1 MNKITDDLKT
11 TMKTAMLLF
20 IAFSLL
26 TGLIYPL
33 LMTGIIQIAMPEPAS
48 GSLIVMNGKIVGSE
62 LIGQNFTSPGYFHG
76 RPSAV
81 NYAGNGSG
89 ASNFGPT
96 SAKLMEQVSRRIS
109 DVRRENNLSS
119 NATVP
124 SELVLNSGSGLDPHI
139 SMEGVM
145 LQVPRVANARGI
157 PESEVKVL
165 VYQHIEPAQFGIMGQ
180 ERVNVLNLN
189 LALDGLKRSG
199 I

>member
-1 MNKITDDLKT
+1 MNNIKDDL
-11 TMKTAMLLF
+11 KTAMLLF
-20 IAFSLL
+20 VGFTLL
-26 TGLIYPL
+26 TGLVYPL
-33 LMTGIIQIAMPEPAS
+33 LMTGVIQIAMPKPAS
-48 GSLIVMNGKIVGSE
+48 GSLIVVNGSVVGSE

-96 SAKLMEQVSRRIS
+96 NARLMEQVSRRIS
-109 DVRRENNLSS
+109 EVRRENNLSS

-124 SELVLNSGSGLDPHI
+124 SELVLTSGSGLDPHI
-139 SMEGVM
+139 SMEGAM
-145 LQVPRVANARGI
+145 LQVPRVAVARGI

-189 LALDGLKRSG
+189 LALDKLNRSG

>member
-1 MNKITDDLKT
+1 MNDVIKDI
-11 TMKTAMLLF
+11 KTAVMLF

-33 LMTGIIQIAMPEPAS
+33 IMTGVIQITMPEQAS
-48 GSLIVMNGKIVGSE
+48 GSLIVVNGTIIGSE

-81 NYAGNGSG
+81 NYAGNASG

-96 SAKLMEQVSRRIS
+96 SAKLMEQVGRRIS
-109 DVRRENNLSS
+109 EVRTENNLSH

-124 SELVLNSGSGLDPHI
+124 GELVLNSGSGLDPHI
-139 SMEGVM
+139 SVEGAM
-145 LQVPRVANARGI
+145 LQVPRVAVARGI

-189 LALDGLKRSG
+189 LALDGLKRSSR
-199 I
+199 

>member
-1 MNKITDDLKT
+1 MNNIKDDL
-11 TMKTAMLLF
+11 KTAMLLF
-20 IAFSLL
+20 IGFTLL
-26 TGLIYPL
+26 TGLVYPL
-33 LMTGIIQIAMPEPAS
+33 LMTGIIQIALPEQAS
-48 GSLIVMNGKIVGSE
+48 GSLIVVNGSVVGSE

-96 SAKLMEQVSRRIS
+96 SAKLMEQVSQRIS
-109 DVRRENNLSS
+109 EVRRENNLSS

-124 SELVLNSGSGLDPHI
+124 SELVLTSGSGLDPHI
-139 SMEGVM
+139 SMEGAM
-145 LQVPRVANARGI
+145 LQVPRVAVARGI

-189 LALDGLKRSG
+189 LALDELNRSG

>member
-1 MNKITDDLKT
+1 MNKITDDL
-11 TMKTAMLLF
+11 KTAMLLF

-33 LMTGIIQIAMPEPAS
+33 FMTGVIQIAMPKQAS
-48 GSLIVMNGKIVGSE
+48 GSLIVVDGKIVGSE
-62 LIGQNFTSPGYFHG
+62 LIGQNFTSPSYFHG

-96 SAKLMEQVSRRIS
+96 NKNLMEQVSQRIS
-109 DVRRENNLSS
+109 EVRTENNLSS

-124 SELVLNSGSGLDPHI
+124 SELVLASGSGLDPHI
-139 SMEGVM
+139 SMEGAM
-145 LQVPRVANARGI
+145 LQVPRVAVARGI

-165 VYQHIEPAQFGIMGQ
+165 VYQHTEPAQFGIMGQ

-189 LALDGLKRSG
+189 LALDKLNRSG

>member
-1 MNKITDDLKT
+1 MNKITDDL
-11 TMKTAMLLF
+11 KTAMLLF

-33 LMTGIIQIAMPEPAS
+33 FMTGVIQIAMPKQAS
-48 GSLIVMNGKIVGSE
+48 GSLIVVNGKIVGSE
-62 LIGQNFTSPGYFHG
+62 LIGQNFTSPSYFHG

-96 SAKLMEQVSRRIS
+96 NKNLMEQVSQRIS
-109 DVRRENNLSS
+109 EVRTENNLSS

-124 SELVLNSGSGLDPHI
+124 SELVLASGSGLDPHI
-139 SMEGVM
+139 SMEGAM
-145 LQVPRVANARGI
+145 LQVPRVAVARGI

-165 VYQHIEPAQFGIMGQ
+165 VYQHTEPAQFGIMGQ

-189 LALDGLKRSG
+189 LALDKLNRSG

>member
-1 MNKITDDLKT
+1 MNNIKDDL
-11 TMKTAMLLF
+11 KTAMLLF
-20 IAFSLL
+20 VGFTLL
-26 TGLIYPL
+26 TGLVYPL
-33 LMTGIIQIAMPEPAS
+33 LMTGIIQIALPEQAS
-48 GSLIVMNGKIVGSE
+48 GSMIVVNGKIVGSE
-62 LIGQNFTSPGYFHG
+62 LIGQNFSSPGYFHG

-96 SAKLMEQVSRRIS
+96 NAKLMEQVSQRIS
-109 DVRRENNLSS
+109 EVRAENNLSS

-124 SELVLNSGSGLDPHI
+124 SELVLASASGLDPHI
-139 SMEGVM
+139 SMEGAM
-145 LQVPRVANARGI
+145 LQVPRVAVARGI

-189 LALDGLKRSG
+189 LALDELNRSG
-199 I
+199 H

>member
-1 MNKITDDLKT
+1 MNKITDDL
-11 TMKTAMLLF
+11 KTAMLLF

-33 LMTGIIQIAMPEPAS
+33 LMTGIIQIALPEQAS
-48 GSLIVMNGKIVGSE
+48 GSMIVVNGKIVGSE

-96 SAKLMEQVSRRIS
+96 SAKLMEQVSQRIS
-109 DVRRENNLSS
+109 EVRTENNLSS

-124 SELVLNSGSGLDPHI
+124 GELVLTSGSGLDPHI
-139 SMEGVM
+139 SMEGAM
-145 LQVPRVANARGI
+145 LQVPRVAVARGI

-165 VYQHIEPAQFGIMGQ
+165 VYQHTEPAQLGIMGQ

-189 LALDGLKRSG
+189 LALDELNRSDH
-199 I
+199 

>member
-1 MNKITDDLKT
+1 MKET
-11 TMKTAMLLF
+11 TEDIKTAIRLF

-33 LMTGIIQIAMPEPAS
+33 LMTGVIQIAMPEQAS
-48 GSLIVMNGKIVGSE
+48 GSLIVVAGKVVGSE
-62 LIGQNFTSPGYFHG
+62 LIGQNFSRPGYFHG

-96 SAKLMEQVSRRIS
+96 SKKLMEQASQGIS
-109 DVRRENNLSS
+109 DVRDENNLSP
-119 NATVP
+119 NAPVP
-124 SELVLNSGSGLDPHI
+124 SELVLTSGSGLDPHI
-139 SMEGVM
+139 SMEGAM
-145 LQVPRVANARGI
+145 LQVPRVAIARSI

-180 ERVNVLNLN
+180 KRVNVLNLN
-189 LALDGLKRSG
+189 LALDELNRSSH
-199 I
+199 

>member
-1 MNKITDDLKT
+1 MNKITDDL
-11 TMKTAMLLF
+11 KTAMLLF

-33 LMTGIIQIAMPEPAS
+33 LMTGVIQIAMPEPAS
-48 GSLIVMNGKIVGSE
+48 GSLIVVNGSVVGSE
-62 LIGQNFTSPGYFHG
+62 LIGQNFTSPSYFHG

-96 SAKLMEQVSRRIS
+96 SAMLMEQVSRRIS
-109 DVRRENNLSS
+109 EVRTENNLSQ

-124 SELVLNSGSGLDPHI
+124 SELVLASGSGLDPHI
-139 SMEGVM
+139 SMEGAM
-145 LQVPRVANARGI
+145 LQVPRVAAARGI

-165 VYQHIEPAQFGIMGQ
+165 VYQHTEPAQFGIMGQ

-189 LALDGLKRSG
+189 LALDKLNRSG

>member
-1 MNKITDDLKT
+1 MNKITDDL
-11 TMKTAMLLF
+11 KTAMLLF

-33 LMTGIIQIAMPEPAS
+33 LMTGIIQIAMPEQAS
-48 GSLIVMNGKIVGSE
+48 GSLIVVNGKIVGSE

-96 SAKLMEQVSRRIS
+96 NAKLMEQVSQRIS
-109 DVRRENNLSS
+109 EVRAENNLSS
-119 NATVP
+119 NATMP
-124 SELVLNSGSGLDPHI
+124 SELVLASASGLDPHI
-139 SMEGVM
+139 SMEGAM

-189 LALDGLKRSG
+189 LALEGLNRSG
-199 I
+199 H

>member
-1 MNKITDDLKT
+1 MNNIKDDL
-11 TMKTAMLLF
+11 KTAMLLF
-20 IAFSLL
+20 VGFTLL
-26 TGLIYPL
+26 TGLVYPL
-33 LMTGIIQIAMPEPAS
+33 LMTGIIQIALPEQAS
-48 GSLIVMNGKIVGSE
+48 GSMIVVNGKIVGSE
-62 LIGQNFTSPGYFHG
+62 LIGQNFSSPGYFHG

-96 SAKLMEQVSRRIS
+96 NAKLMEQVSQRIS
-109 DVRRENNLSS
+109 EVRAENNLSS

-124 SELVLNSGSGLDPHI
+124 SELVLASASGLDPHI
-139 SMEGVM
+139 SMEGAM

-157 PESEVKVL
+157 PVSEVKVL

-189 LALDGLKRSG
+189 LALDGLNRSG
-199 I
+199 H